1 MFVVEKLEDI
11 DKKKKWEDTD
21 QKKKSIKQNFLQ

>member
-11 DKKKKWEDTD
+11 DKKKKLEDID